1 MSSSIFYF
9 CANNF
14 YFFGQLYIHK
24 YYNTYLLLLLHL
36 TSEMIDIP
44 LPCSITEYN
53 TLAICCVIFIWESNI
68 LWLHMNFI
76 R

>member
-24 YYNTYLLLLLHL
+24 YYNTLLLLLHL
-36 TSEMIDIP
+36 TSEMIAIP